1 MVGNSET
8 TVVFAA
14 TAKWRLILR
23 TALTLSIALIC
34 ATFEASAG
42 QWIEGR
48 VTHVRDVD
56 TIEVNN
62 LAVRLNGVDGPEL
75 DERGGQAA
83 MRWMKKLILRKPVKC
98 WLTGDKTYDRWVGT
112 CYTTSDADIGALAIE
127 AGQAR
132 DCPRYSGGKYRKF
145 ETEES
150 RRLPQ
155 HGYCR

>member
-1 MVGNSET
+1 MTASIT
-8 TVVFAA
+8 LRSMIFLVV
-14 TAKWRLILR
+14 
-23 TALTLSIALIC
+23 ALTVSGLSAM
-34 ATFEASAG
+34 AG
-42 QWIEGR
+42 QWVEGR

-56 TIEVNN
+56 TIEVSN
-62 LAVRLNGVDGPEL
+62 LPVRLNGVDGPEL

-83 MRWMKKLILRKPVKC
+83 KRWMQKLILREPVKC

-112 CYTTSDADIGALAIE
+112 CYTSSDADIGALAIQ

-132 DCPRYSGGKYRKF
+132 DCARYSGGKYRQF
-145 ETEES
+145 ETQES